1 MQNIKVNGIEY
12 DDSYMQKYYD
22 ALKVM
27 DYFDAMKWID
37 FKMYVEY
44 NQTQFSEP
52 NKLMEVPI
60 QFMSKLRFDLSQSL
74 SSLNETKLRTVVL
87 NQTQSFDDE
96 NKEFRNKLI
105 V

>member
-1 MQNIKVNGIEY
+1 LGNTDDDMKFYRSLHLESGYTFEVLNEMQNIKVNGIEY
-12 DDSYMQKYYD
+12 DDSYKQKYYD

-44 NQTQFSEP
+44 NQSQFAEP

-60 QFMSKLRFDLSQSL
+60 QFMSKLRFDLS
-74 SSLNETKLRTVVL
+74 
-87 NQTQSFDDE
+87 
-96 NKEFRNKLI
+96 
-105 V
+105 